1 LWCKFIW
8 NYKFIIKTDPQ
19 IPLNSENSKEF
30 VSKGTQ
36 NGRKSENVDL
46 HLNMQILSEL

>member
-1 LWCKFIW
+1 LWCKFIR
-8 NYKFIIKTDPQ
+8 NYKFIIKTGPQ

-36 NGRKSENVDL
+36 NGRKSENVTL
-46 HLNMQILSEL
+46 YLNMQILSEI